1 VTLGWTATLPAAI
14 AVFLTACGGSAAP
27 PTTTSSPG
35 AVQAGSLSVDGR
47 DRTYRAF
54 LPAALDPKHPAPL
67 VIALH
72 GFGQDGAGMA
82 DMTGLNNEAR
92 ARRFVIAYPDGFG
105 KSWNAG
111 GVCCG
116 EANSQRVDDVAFI
129 RTLMDRLNKM
139 YPIDSARV
147 FVTGF
152 SNGAMM
158 AYRLACELSDRVAAI
173 VSVSGT
179 LRIED
184 CHPARPVSIW
194 EMHGT
199 ADSIVPYEG
208 DPSSPSTASVVQRWV
223 TLDGCS
229 TAPIPSNKGITK
241 TSTWNNCRQG
251 TTVRLDTVTTG
262 HHTWFG
268 SYMDPV
274 PDEPGASSVIA
285 AFFGDLR
292 ARG

>member
-1 VTLGWTATLPAAI
+1 
-14 AVFLTACGGSAAP
+14 
-27 PTTTSSPG
+27 
-35 AVQAGSLSVDGR
+35 
-47 DRTYRAF
+47 
-54 LPAALDPKHPAPL
+54 
-67 VIALH
+67 
-72 GFGQDGAGMA
+72 
-82 DMTGLNNEAR
+82 MTGLNNEAR

-129 RTLMDRLNKM
+129 RAPMDRLNKM

-208 DPSSPSTASVVQRWV
+208 DPSSLSTASVVQRWV
-223 TLDGCS
+223 NAGWL
-229 TAPIPSNKGITK
+229 
-241 TSTWNNCRQG
+241 QHG
-251 TTVRLDTVTTG
+251 TDPEQQG
-262 HHTWFG
+262 HHEDVYLEQLPARHHG
-268 SYMDPV
+268 EAGYRD
-274 PDEPGASSVIA
+274 D
-285 AFFGDLR
+285 R
-292 ARG
+292 APHMVRFLHGPSA